1 VDEFNINNLKIIFF
15 YYKRI
20 MIAKYCKYSLPL
32 KIDVNLDI
40 FRIYLRLE
48 IFDILSKPCLKV
60 QIFKRIKIKSFKFI
74 VIGSSSSIAY
84 SDSIYLQKEKKLNT
98 GKQVSR
104 ISYKVIEY
112 LLILRRTIAKTIS
125 EQIEIE
131 FRKFA
136 ITIIY

>member
-1 VDEFNINNLKIIFF
+1 
-15 YYKRI
+15 
-20 MIAKYCKYSLPL
+20 
-32 KIDVNLDI
+32 
-40 FRIYLRLE
+40 
-48 IFDILSKPCLKV
+48 LKV

>member
-1 VDEFNINNLKIIFF
+1 MKIIFF

-20 MIAKYCKYSLPL
+20 TIAKYCKYSLPL
-32 KIDVNLDI
+32 KICVNLDI
-40 FRIYLRLE
+40 VRIYLRLV
-48 IFDILSKPCLKV
+48 IFNIISIPCLKV
-60 QIFKRIKIKSFKFI
+60 QIFKRIKIKSFEFI
-74 VIGSSSSIAY
+74 VIGSPSSIAY

-98 GKQVSR
+98 GKQVSK

-112 LLILRRTIAKTIS
+112 LLILWWTIAKTIS